1 MSHIRERLL
10 IRAVATADAH
20 DPPIFRPPPKLKK
33 GTTMTSLRLRSQ
45 GPRSLAQARA
55 SAFSRATARTD
66 RAAFPRR
73 PRLLTA
79 LLLLVCLLAATAC
92 APGQS
97 LRSESDSGGQVT
109 LRVSTWGNDSRV
121 RLTQEAVDAFTAA
134 NPDIKVTIENTDWGG
149 YWDKL
154 ATMTAGDNSPD
165 VIQMDESYIAA
176 YGTRDALLDLGKV
189 KDDLDLSAMDAK
201 VLDTGKV
208 GGTLVGAPIG
218 VANFSVGVNPE
229 VLKKAGVAMP
239 NDKTWTWDQ
248 LAQVAAQV
256 TGKLGS
262 QGVYGFDGFGTGA
275 AELGAWARQNGEEI
289 WPTEGAG
296 VSQAT
301 ITSFFDYANKLVAMK
316 ATPPAEVQVENATA
330 VLDQSLFATNKAAFH
345 LLFHT
350 QISAFSAA
358 SGTEMKLLRLP
369 AQATGESAKMVNKA
383 SMYWSVSSRSQQADA
398 SAKLIDFLLTDPAA
412 TKVLTTERGIPAIP
426 AVQKEVAPL
435 LDPQAK
441 IALDFSR
448 SITPELVPPPQV
460 TPPNASG
467 FSTEFTPVGTDVL
480 FGRIS
485 PADGATKVLSIIQSM
500 K

>member
-10 IRAVATADAH
+10 IRAGATTDAN
-20 DPPIFRPPPKLKK
+20 DPPTFDHPPTPKK

-45 GPRSLAQARA
+45 GPGSLAQALN
-55 SAFSRATARTD
+55 RATARTD
-66 RAAFPRR
+66 RAAFPGR

-97 LRSESDSGGQVT
+97 LRSESDSGGAVT

-154 ATMTAGDNSPD
+154 ATMTAGGNSPD

-189 KDDLDLSAMDAK
+189 KDNLDLSAMDGK

-208 GGTLVGAPIG
+208 GGTLVGSPIG

-229 VLKKAGVAMP
+229 VLKKAGVSMP
-239 NDKTWTWDQ
+239 NDTTWTWDQ

-275 AELGAWARQNGEEI
+275 AELGAWARQNGEEV
-289 WPTEGAG
+289 WPTGGPG

-350 QISAFSAA
+350 QISAFGAA

-369 AQATGESAKMVNKA
+369 AQATGESPKMVNKA
-383 SMYWSVSSRSQQADA
+383 SMYWSVSSRSQHADA

-426 AVQKEVAPL
+426 AVQKEIAPL

-441 IALDFSR
+441 IGLEFSQ
-448 SITPELVPPPQV
+448 SVTPELVPPPQV
-460 TPPNASG
+460 TPANASG
-467 FSTEFTPVGTDVL
+467 FGTEFTPVGTDVL
-480 FGRIS
+480 FGRTS

>member
-1 MSHIRERLL
+1 
-10 IRAVATADAH
+10 
-20 DPPIFRPPPKLKK
+20 
-33 GTTMTSLRLRSQ
+33 MTSLRLRSQ
-45 GPRSLAQARA
+45 GPGSLARALA
-55 SAFSRATARTD
+55 SALGRAPAGID
-66 RAAFPRR
+66 RAAFPGRG
-73 PRLLTA
+73 RLFTA
-79 LLLLVCLLAATAC
+79 LLLLVFLIAAAGC

-97 LRSESDSGGQVT
+97 QRSQSDSGGQVT
-109 LRVSTWGNDSRV
+109 LRVSTWGNDSRLK
-121 RLTQEAVDAFTAA
+121 LTQQAVDAFTAA
-134 NPDIKVTIENTDWGG
+134 NPDIKVTVENNDWTA

-176 YGTRDALLDLGKV
+176 YGARDALLDLGKV
-189 KDDLDLSAMDAK
+189 KDNLDLSAMNPK

-218 VANFSVGVNPE
+218 VANFSIGVNPE
-229 VLKKAGVAMP
+229 VLKKAGVSMP

-248 LAQVAAQV
+248 FAQVAAQV

-262 QGVYGFDGFGTGA
+262 QGVYGLDGFGTAA
-275 AELGAWARQNGEEI
+275 AELGAWARQKGEEV
-289 WPTEGAG
+289 WPTEGPG

-316 ATPPAEVQVENATA
+316 ATPPAGRQVENATA

-350 QISAFSAA
+350 QISAFGTA
-358 SGTEMKLLRLP
+358 SGTEMKLLRIP
-369 AQATGESAKMVNKA
+369 AQAAAEPPKMVDKA
-383 SMYWSVSSRSQQADA
+383 SMYWSVSSRSKHAEA
-398 SAKLIDFLLTDPAA
+398 GARLIDFLLTDPAA
-412 TKVLTTERGIPAIP
+412 TKILVTERGIPAIP
-426 AVQKEVAPL
+426 AVQKEIAPL

-441 IALDFSR
+441 IALEFSQ
-448 SITPELVPPPQV
+448 SIAPELVPPPQV

-480 FGRIS
+480 FGRSS
-485 PADGATKVLSIIQSM
+485 PADGATKVLAIIQSM

>member
-1 MSHIRERLL
+1 L
-10 IRAVATADAH
+10 
-20 DPPIFRPPPKLKK
+20 F
-33 GTTMTSLRLRSQ
+33 
-45 GPRSLAQARA
+45 
-55 SAFSRATARTD
+55 
-66 RAAFPRR
+66 
-73 PRLLTA
+73 TA
-79 LLLLVCLLAATAC
+79 LLLLAFLIAAAGC

-97 LRSESDSGGQVT
+97 QRSQSDSGGQVT
-109 LRVSTWGNDSRV
+109 LRVSTWGNDSRLK
-121 RLTQEAVDAFTAA
+121 LTQQAVDAFTAA
-134 NPDIKVTIENTDWGG
+134 NPDIKVTIENNDWTA

-176 YGTRDALLDLGKV
+176 YGARDALLDLGKV
-189 KDDLDLSAMDAK
+189 KDNLDLSAMNAN

-218 VANFSVGVNPE
+218 VANFSIGVNPE
-229 VLKKAGVAMP
+229 VLKKAGVSMP

-248 LAQVAAQV
+248 FAQVAAQV

-262 QGVYGFDGFGTGA
+262 QGVYGLDGFGTAA
-275 AELGAWARQNGEEI
+275 AELGAWARQKGEEV
-289 WPTEGAG
+289 WPTEGPG

-301 ITSFFDYANKLVAMK
+301 VTSFFDYANKLVAMK
-316 ATPPAEVQVENATA
+316 ATPPAGRQVENATA

-350 QISAFSAA
+350 QISAFGTA
-358 SGTEMKLLRLP
+358 SGTEMKLLRIP
-369 AQATGESAKMVNKA
+369 AQAAAEPPKMVDKA
-383 SMYWSVSSRSQQADA
+383 SMYWSVSSRSKHAEA
-398 SAKLIDFLLTDPAA
+398 GARLIDFLLTDPAA
-412 TKVLTTERGIPAIP
+412 TKILVTERGIPAIP
-426 AVQKEVAPL
+426 AVQKEIAPL

-441 IALDFSR
+441 IALEFSQ
-448 SITPELVPPPQV
+448 SIAPELVPPPQV

-480 FGRIS
+480 FGRSS
-485 PADGATKVLSIIQSM
+485 PADGATKVLAIIQSM